1 MRFGAPASACTP
13 RDSSRAPRRA
23 ARSFKIV
30 AYPLSLLGVSI
41 AAMEGALATLREG
54 RLPPPAALPSF
65 ARIQEVVGFND
76 YYEEEAQYKAEE

>member
-1 MRFGAPASACTP
+1 MAHASALRT
-13 RDSSRAPRRA
+13 

-54 RLPPPAALPSF
+54 RLPPPEALPSF

-76 YYEEEAQYKAEE
+76 YYAEEAQYKAEEA